1 MLIKAGANPLL
12 RDKQRKTASQY
23 IKKGTALYNLLKK
36 AEKERRK
43 FLKTKAKELENQL
56 KSTSGKSKDLNT
68 ELAKAIG
75 KRDIESILKLIN
87 MGADINTH
95 GLNGYTALHVA
106 LERGKGAVAQRLV
119 DRGASMLATDG
130 SGNTPLMLAQKKA

>member
-1 MLIKAGANPLL
+1 
-12 RDKQRKTASQY
+12 
-23 IKKGTALYNLLKK
+23 
-36 AEKERRK
+36 
-43 FLKTKAKELENQL
+43 
-56 KSTSGKSKDLNT
+56 
-68 ELAKAIG
+68 LAKAIG